1 MDVNEQKIVHRDMKL
16 SNILLH
22 FPDKIQL
29 EQLNKSQKHLF
40 LKQVDLQTIDF
51 EIKISDFGLSTVLD
65 GTQSQL
71 SIVGTPL
78 YQSPQVLKRKF
89 YNDTVDTWA
98 LGCVLYELI
107 QGQTPFHCY
116 NMTELVRKIND
127 GRYKVS
133 IEDGEIIKIETCLF
147 LLECLQ
153 TLENNRIQARDLT
166 N

>member
-1 MDVNEQKIVHRDMKL
+1 MVNSTYCIKHYQTIKTSDKIYMMQEYANCFDLATLLEQRGPLKQEEARKIMKQLVRGIIDVSEQKIVHRDMKL

-29 EQLNKSQKHLF
+29 EQLNKNQKHLF

-78 YQSPQVLKRKF
+78 YQSP
-89 YNDTVDTWA
+89 
-98 LGCVLYELI
+98 
-107 QGQTPFHCY
+107 
-116 NMTELVRKIND
+116 
-127 GRYKVS
+127 
-133 IEDGEIIKIETCLF
+133 
-147 LLECLQ
+147 
-153 TLENNRIQARDLT
+153 
-166 N
+166 